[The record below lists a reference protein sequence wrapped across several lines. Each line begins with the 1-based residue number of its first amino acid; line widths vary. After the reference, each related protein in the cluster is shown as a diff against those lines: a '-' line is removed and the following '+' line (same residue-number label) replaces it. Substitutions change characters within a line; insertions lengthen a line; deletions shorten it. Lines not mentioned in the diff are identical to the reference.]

1 MSPDRQKFHAAAG
14 SCLGE
19 NRPAGELVDCVAA
32 HFPDVE
38 VYREQDDL
46 VIRGGTRFLIVR
58 RAGPNSFQVA
68 ENVTVPTTNLVDFGG
83 GATRTLPQLIDEIAN
98 FAK

>member
-1 MSPDRQKFHAAAG
+1 MSLDRNKFHAAAG
-14 SCLGE
+14 SCLGQS
-19 NRPAGELVDCVAA
+19 RPAGELVDCVAA

-83 GATRTLPQLIDEIAN
+83 GAARTLDQLIEEIAN